1 MGDRNRHEKFEALYA
16 AHVKDLLSYALR
28 RSASTHDAV
37 ETLSEAMLVAWRRI
51 DDVPE
56 GIEARLWLF
65 GVMRNVMNNSRR
77 SSRRQK
83 RLIEKVSSLLEADV
97 QEETRSRDSR
107 TSNVHE
113 ALKQLRPI
121 EAEVIRLSIWEEL
134 TSSQISTL
142 LQIPPETVR
151 THLHRG
157 RLKLRGLLGHTDI
170 SDVEVRGEADERD
183 E

>member
-1 MGDRNRHEKFEALYA
+1 MGDRNRHEKFEAMYA
-16 AHVKDLLSYALR
+16 AHVEDLLSYALR
-28 RSASTHDAV
+28 RSANTHDAV

-97 QEETRSRDSR
+97 QEEARSRDAR

-157 RLKLRGLLGHTDI
+157 RSKLRALLSKDD
-170 SDVEVRGEADERD
+170 SSWNEVEGEAGE
-183 E
+183 

>member
-16 AHVKDLLSYALR
+16 ANIKDLLSYALR
-28 RSASTHDAV
+28 RSDNANDAV

-65 GVMRNVMNNSRR
+65 GVMQNVVSNSRR
-77 SSRRQK
+77 ASRRRK
-83 RLIEKVSSLLEADV
+83 SLVEKMSSLLEIDF
-97 QEETRSRDSR
+97 QDEICPPDSR
-107 TSNVHE
+107 YSRVHE

-121 EAEVIRLSIWEEL
+121 EAEVIRLSVWEEL

-157 RLKLRGLLGHTDI
+157 RNKLRALLSEDD
-170 SDVEVRGEADERD
+170 SSSNEVEGEAGE
-183 E
+183 

>member
-1 MGDRNRHEKFEALYA
+1 LGNQDQREKFEALYA
-16 AHVKDLLSYALR
+16 ANVKDLLSYALR
-28 RSASTHDAV
+28 RSANTHDAV

-56 GIEARLWLF
+56 GVEARLWLF

-77 SSRRQK
+77 SSRRQQ
-83 RLIEKVSSLLEADV
+83 RLIEKVSSLLEDDSY
-97 QEETRSRDSR
+97 EENCSRDPQ
-107 TSNVHE
+107 TLNVHE
-113 ALKQLRPI
+113 ALEQLRPI

-134 TSSQISTL
+134 TSLQISIL

-157 RLKLRGLLGHTDI
+157 RLKLRSLLGDTDM
-170 SDVEVRGEADERD
+170 SDVEVTGEAGE
-183 E
+183 

>member
-1 MGDRNRHEKFEALYA
+1 MGDRNRHKKFEALYA
-16 AHVKDLLSYALR
+16 ANVTDLLSYALR
-28 RSASTHDAV
+28 RLSNTHDAV
-37 ETLSEAMLVAWRRI
+37 ETVSEAMLVAWRRI

-56 GIEARLWLF
+56 GVEARLWLF

-107 TSNVHE
+107 TSKVHE

-134 TSSQISTL
+134 SSSQISTL

-151 THLHRG
+151 THLFRG
-157 RLKLRGLLGHTDI
+157 RLKLRELLGHMEM
-170 SDVEVRGEADERD
+170 SDVDAKGEAGE
-183 E
+183 

>member
-37 ETLSEAMLVAWRRI
+37 EALSEAMLVAWRRI

-65 GVMRNVMNNSRR
+65 GVMRNVLNNSRR

-97 QEETRSRDSR
+97 QEETLSRDTR

-170 SDVEVRGEADERD
+170 SDVEVEGEAGE
-183 E
+183 

>member
-16 AHVKDLLSYALR
+16 ANVKDLLSYALR
-28 RSASTHDAV
+28 RSANTHDAV
-37 ETLSEAMLVAWRRI
+37 ESLSETMVVAWRRI
-51 DDVPE
+51 DDVPD

-83 RLIEKVSSLLEADV
+83 RLIEKVSSLLEADL
-97 QEETRSRDSR
+97 QDETRRPDSR
-107 TSNVHE
+107 TSRVHE

-121 EAEVIRLSIWEEL
+121 EAEVIRLSVWEEL

-157 RLKLRGLLGHTDI
+157 RLKLRSLLGHTDI
-170 SDVEVRGEADERD
+170 SDVEVEEGAGE
-183 E
+183 

>member
-1 MGDRNRHEKFEALYA
+1 LGDRNRHEKFEALYA

-97 QEETRSRDSR
+97 HEETRSRDTR

-170 SDVEVRGEADERD
+170 SDVEVRGEACERD

>member
-16 AHVKDLLSYALR
+16 ANVKDLLSYALR
-28 RSASTHDAV
+28 RSANTHDAV
-37 ETLSEAMLVAWRRI
+37 ETLSETMVVAWRRI

-83 RLIEKVSSLLEADV
+83 RLIEKVSSLLESDL
-97 QEETRSRDSR
+97 QDETRRPDSR
-107 TSNVHE
+107 TSRVHV

-121 EAEVIRLSIWEEL
+121 EAEVIRLSVWEEL

-157 RLKLRGLLGHTDI
+157 RLKLRSLLGHTDI
-170 SDVEVRGEADERD
+170 SDVDVEGGAGE
-183 E
+183 

>member
-16 AHVKDLLSYALR
+16 ANVKDLLSYALR

-37 ETLSEAMLVAWRRI
+37 ETLAEAMLVAWRRI

-65 GVMRNVMNNSRR
+65 GVMQNVINNSRR
-77 SSRRQK
+77 ASRRRK
-83 RLIEKVSSLLEADV
+83 SLVEKVSSLLESDL
-97 QEETRSRDSR
+97 QDEIRPPDSR
-107 TSNVHE
+107 TSRVHE

-121 EAEVIRLSIWEEL
+121 EAEVNRLSVWEEL

-157 RLKLRGLLGHTDI
+157 RSKLRALLSEDD
-170 SDVEVRGEADERD
+170 SSWNEVEGEAGE
-183 E
+183 

>member
-97 QEETRSRDSR
+97 HEETRSRDTR

-157 RLKLRGLLGHTDI
+157 RLKLRGLLGHTYI
-170 SDVEVRGEADERD
+170 SDVEAKGEAGE
-183 E
+183 